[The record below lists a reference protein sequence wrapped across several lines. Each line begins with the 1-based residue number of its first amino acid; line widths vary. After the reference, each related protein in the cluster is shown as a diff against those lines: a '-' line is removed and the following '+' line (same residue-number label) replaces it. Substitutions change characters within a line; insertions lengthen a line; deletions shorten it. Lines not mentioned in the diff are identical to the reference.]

1 MILKYLRKR
10 SGLTQ
15 KELAKLLGYE
25 QTIVSMWENGTR
37 DPNVQTLIELSKIFD
52 CSIDELVGNEIN
64 QEKSNNK
71 NNEFKSDE
79 KFTDKQETLL
89 PLIQM
94 LNDRQCQ
101 RTYDYLSGM
110 LDVSAEEQKNW
121 RCNE

>member
-94 LNDRQCQ
+94 LNDRQCEL
-101 RTYDYLSGM
+101 TYDYLNNILDIATAQQEKWGM
-110 LDVSAEEQKNW
+110 
-121 RCNE
+121 

>member
-71 NNEFKSDE
+71 NNEVKSDE

-94 LNDRQCQ
+94 LNDRQCEL
-101 RTYDYLSGM
+101 TYDYLNNILDIAAAQQEKWGM
-110 LDVSAEEQKNW
+110 
-121 RCNE
+121 

>member
-1 MILKYLRKR
+1 MILKYLRKQ

-71 NNEFKSDE
+71 NNEVKSDE

-94 LNDRQCQ
+94 LNDRQCEL
-101 RTYDYLSGM
+101 TYDYLNNILDIAAAQQEKWGM
-110 LDVSAEEQKNW
+110 
-121 RCNE
+121 

>member
-1 MILKYLRKR
+1 MILKYLRKQ

-52 CSIDELVGNEIN
+52 CSIDELVGNEII
-64 QEKSNNK
+64 QARSKIK
-71 NNEFKSDE
+71 KNEFKRDE
-79 KFTDKQETLL
+79 KFTDKQATLL

-94 LNDRQCQ
+94 LNDRQCEL
-101 RTYDYLSGM
+101 TYDYLNNILDIAAAQQEKWGM
-110 LDVSAEEQKNW
+110 
-121 RCNE
+121 